1 MERRSFLLGLFA
13 LSAGAATVALSG
25 KADAA
30 ALGAAAAPVLGAT
43 PSEKAATLPD
53 GTPIEQ
59 AQYRRDPRFRRPRP
73 RRQVCTVRRNRFG
86 RPERVCR
93 WVY

>member
-13 LSAGAATVALSG
+13 LSAGAATVAISG

-30 ALGAAAAPVLGAT
+30 ALGAAAPALGAA
-43 PSEKAATLPD
+43 PSEKATTLPD

-59 AQYRRDPRFRRPRP
+59 AQYYRHHRRPRP

-86 RPERVCR
+86 RPVRVCR

>member
-13 LSAGAATVALSG
+13 LSAGAATVAISG

-30 ALGAAAAPVLGAT
+30 ALGAAAPALGAT
-43 PSEKAATLPD
+43 PSEKATTLPD

-59 AQYRRDPRFRRPRP
+59 AQYYRHHRRPRP

-86 RPERVCR
+86 RPVRVCR

>member
-13 LSAGAATVALSG
+13 LSAGAATVAVSG
-25 KADAA
+25 QAEAA
-30 ALGAAAAPVLGAT
+30 ALGAAGPVLGAV
-43 PSEKAATLPD
+43 PAEKAMTLPD

-59 AQYRRDPRFRRPRP
+59 AQYYRRRPRP
-73 RRQVCTVRRNRFG
+73 RRQVCTVRRNRYG
-86 RPERVCR
+86 RPVRVCR

>member
-13 LSAGAATVALSG
+13 LSAGAATAALSG
-25 KADAA
+25 KAEAA
-30 ALGAAAAPVLGAT
+30 GLGAAAPALGAV
-43 PSEKAATLPD
+43 PSENAATLPD

-59 AQYRRDPRFRRPRP
+59 AQYYRGRPHHRPRP

-86 RPERVCR
+86 RPVRVCR

>member
-13 LSAGAATVALSG
+13 LSAGAATVAISG

-30 ALGAAAAPVLGAT
+30 ALGAAAPVLGAT
-43 PSEKAATLPD
+43 PAEKAATLPD

-59 AQYRRDPRFRRPRP
+59 AQYHRGPRHRRPRP

-86 RPERVCR
+86 RRERVCR